1 MMRNQKEDFRFLAEN
16 SADMVCR
23 VGFDLVMHY
32 ASPSCERILGWKP
45 EEMVGKG
52 PDAFVFPEDLPTV
65 AAAHERLMRDGVDPV
80 PTEVRMQRKD
90 GSYAWMEVNAR
101 RVQGDGGASGIVLV
115 MRDISRRKLDEAES
129 KGILPISGKKYAVPL
144 ASRSE
149 HGLAQHDDDLPFR
162 KAFLMTPIP
171 MVIATFAGFT
181 IIDVNDAFIAATGYA
196 HDELRGR
203 GASEV
208 RLLDDRTCRHIATT
222 LRQSRSL
229 RKMEIRLRTREDA
242 HMDCLLSIETATVD
256 GQQCVLAVFQDVSER
271 KRSEAELM
279 EAIESVMK
287 DMSWFSQAVIEK
299 LAQLRQP
306 RRVAGPEAEL
316 SDLTPRELEVLGLM
330 CEGRTDEDISGALG
344 LSRNTVRNHVS
355 RIYTKIGVHR
365 RAGAIV
371 WARARGVLE
380 YELPKRR
387 ARRGR

>member
-1 MMRNQKEDFRFLAEN
+1 MMRNQEEPEEDFRFLAEN

-65 AAAHERLMRDGVDPV
+65 AAAHERLVRDGIDPV
-80 PTEVRMQRKD
+80 PTQIRMRKKD

-101 RVQGDGGASGIVLV
+101 LVQGGTARDMSGIVLV
-115 MRDISRRKLDEAES
+115 MRDVSRRKLDEAEHE
-129 KGILPISGKKYAVPL
+129 GNRPI
-144 ASRSE
+144 
-149 HGLAQHDDDLPFR
+149 
-162 KAFLMTPIP
+162 FLMTPLP
-171 MVIATFAGFT
+171 MLIAALAGFT
-181 IIDVNDAFIAATGYA
+181 IIDVNDAFIAATGYT

-203 GASEV
+203 GAAEV
-208 RLLDDRTCRHIATT
+208 RLLDERTCRHVETT
-222 LRQSRSL
+222 LRKAGSL
-229 RKMEIRLRTREDA
+229 RKMEIRLRTREGA
-242 HMDCLLSIETATVD
+242 QMECLLSVETASVD
-256 GQQCVLAVFQDVSER
+256 ARQCVLAVFQDVSER
-271 KRSEAELM
+271 RRSEAELM

-287 DMSWFSQAVIEK
+287 DTSWFSQAVIEK

-316 SDLTPRELEVLGLM
+316 SDLTPREREVLVLM
-330 CEGRTDEDISGALG
+330 CEGKTDDEISFALG

-355 RIYTKIGVHR
+355 RIYAKIGVHR

-371 WARARGVLE
+371 WARTRGVLE
-380 YELPKRR
+380 YELPKKR
-387 ARRGR
+387 ARHRR